1 MFVAK
6 NRNGPDGIVFPLK
19 MDTSRV
25 SIEIAESGGVQQA
38 LVTTTRDQM
47 DVLKEKYT
55 KFVKDKRQ
63 KEENK

>member
-25 SIEIAESGGVQQA
+25 SIEIAESGGVKQA

-63 KEENK
+63 KEKSK